1 MPADDDV
8 VLVGKNV
15 IEGYAVLEEE
25 VYVVLEMDGV
35 VVDEEVEAE
44 VYEDED

>member
-1 MPADDDV
+1 MLE
-8 VLVGKNV
+8 LVGV
-15 IEGYAVLEEE
+15 VLEEE
-25 VYVVLEMDGV
+25 VYVELELDGV

>member
-1 MPADDDV
+1 MLEV
-8 VLVGKNV
+8 
-15 IEGYAVLEEE
+15 EGVVLEEE
-25 VYVVLEMDGV
+25 VYVVLELDGV

>member
-1 MPADDDV
+1 
-8 VLVGKNV
+8 VLEV
-15 IEGYAVLEEE
+15 EGVVLEEE
-25 VYVVLEMDGV
+25 VYVVLELDGV

>member
-1 MPADDDV
+1 MLEV
-8 VLVGKNV
+8 
-15 IEGYAVLEEE
+15 EGVVLEEE